1 MNQIDMIKLITES
14 EMAAVKK
21 VKDPEKLKKMAA
33 RDKEWGH
40 DPAMTKECQG
50 MSRHYRVCG
59 GCIND
64 LKRKYKNDN
73 SMLLKIAKAKEI
85 NQANKK

>member
-1 MNQIDMIKLITES
+1 
-14 EMAAVKK
+14 MAAVKK